1 MEGIQFIR
9 DLGAVMLAATLAG
22 WFCRRLGL
30 SVIVGY
36 LGVGI
41 LAGPYVPQLT
51 IVEDIERIQT
61 LSQLGLV
68 FLMFSIGLQLSL
80 QRLRSVGLPAIAAT
94 AVGAIVVF
102 YLGRWLALA
111 MGYSSGQG
119 LFVAAAMMSSS
130 SAVVTRAVI
139 EAGRFHERSGQMAAI
154 VTVLEDIV
162 VVVMLALLTSYVQF
176 GGGGGGMQIGET
188 LGRLG
193 AFVTLLGVGGLLL
206 VPWMLRRMAD
216 AANEELQTLAIAGLL
231 CALAYFAQRAGYSL
245 AMGSFL
251 LGLIVAET
259 AQRPRIERAFS
270 GLRDVFSAVFFV
282 AIGMMVNPAAFGA
295 VWWQVLLLAGFALF
309 VRSFACTVGQ
319 LVSGQSLR
327 EAIAG
332 GLSLT
337 PLGEFGFIIAQL
349 AVTAHV
355 LPESFQPVVV
365 GAALLTALAAPPLAK
380 HAPALASRLAGAA
393 PRLLQRF
400 IDEYDGWLDSI
411 QQRQAAS
418 VLWRL
423 SKKRLVQLSVG
434 VLFVTGWLGFMP
446 LFEDMFI
453 SGLAANWKLPVELQT
468 AYWMGLLLVSL
479 APLVAIWNNVGAMAM
494 LVSEVTTAELPNS
507 QVLRRVVEAGLRTLA
522 GVAMFV
528 WLTAL
533 MPLETEQLW
542 VVVVGLL
549 IAAVV
554 LGLLW
559 RKLIYWQS
567 QLEVRIGETLQSE
580 PNRIMG
586 AVPRDWDWTV
596 EEVVLPEESAVA
608 GKPIGELAL
617 RTRFGVTVVGID
629 RHGFVLTNPGPGER
643 LYPRDHVFVAGSP
656 DALKS
661 AHAELGKQRVDEGA
675 DQDFIVQRVNVPENS
690 PWVGKTLIESAPGQ
704 ATGAQVAAIKRGSAQ
719 LTSPSGEERI
729 CGGDHLLVIGS
740 REQLAKFRHWLS
752 GAS

>member
-1 MEGIQFIR
+1 MEGIEFIR

-22 WFCRRLGL
+22 WVCRRLGL
-30 SVIVGY
+30 SVVVGY

-51 IVEDIERIQT
+51 LVHDIERIQT

-80 QRLRSVGLPAIAAT
+80 QRLRAVGLPAIAAT
-94 AVGAIVVF
+94 AVGAVVVF
-102 YLGRWLALA
+102 YLGRWLALG
-111 MGYSSGQG
+111 MGYSTTQG

-130 SAVVTRAVI
+130 SAVVTRAVM
-139 EAGRFHERSGQMAAI
+139 EAGRFHERSGQMASL

-176 GGGGGGMQIGET
+176 GGAGEGMQIGET

-206 VPWMLRRMAD
+206 VPWMLRQMAA

-231 CALAYFAQRAGYSL
+231 CALAYFAQSAGYSL

-251 LGLIVAET
+251 LGVIVAET
-259 AQRPRIERAFS
+259 AQRQRIERAFS

-282 AIGMMVNPAAFGA
+282 AIGMMVDPAAFGA
-295 VWWQVLLLAGFALF
+295 MWWQVLLLAGFALF

-319 LVSGQSLR
+319 LVSGQPLR
-327 EAIAG
+327 EALAG

-355 LPESFQPVVV
+355 LPDSFQPVVV

-380 HAPALASRLAGAA
+380 HAPALAARMAGAA
-393 PRLLQRF
+393 PRVVRRL
-400 IDEYDGWLDSI
+400 IEEYDEWLDTI
-411 QQRQAAS
+411 QQRQAAN

-423 SKKRLVQLSVG
+423 SKKRLVQLAVG

-446 LFEDMFI
+446 LFEDTFI
-453 SGLAANWKLPVELQT
+453 SGLAADWTLPGGLQT
-468 AYWMGLLLVSL
+468 AFWMALLLVAL

-494 LVSEVTTAELPNS
+494 LVSEVTTAGLPNS
-507 QVLRRVVEAGLRTLA
+507 QLIRRVVEAGLRTLA
-522 GVAMFV
+522 GAAMFL
-528 WLTAL
+528 WITAL
-533 MPLETEQLW
+533 LPLESEQLW
-542 VVVVGLL
+542 VVVVGLVV
-549 IAAVV
+549 AAVV

-559 RKLIYWQS
+559 RKLIYWHS
-567 QLEVRIGETLQSE
+567 EMEVRLNETLQSE
-580 PNRIMG
+580 AGRIMDS
-586 AVPRDWDWTV
+586 APRDWDWIV

-608 GKPIGELAL
+608 GRPIGELAL

-629 RHGFVLTNPGPGER
+629 RHGFVLSNPGPGER

-661 AHAELGKQRVDEGA
+661 AHAELGKQRTDESA
-675 DQDFIVQRVNVPENS
+675 DQDFIVQRVIVPEDS
-690 PWVGKTLIESAPGQ
+690 PWVGKTLIESAPGR

-719 LTSPSGEERI
+719 LTSPSGDERI

-740 REQLAKFRHWLS
+740 RAQLEKFRHWLS
-752 GAS
+752 DAP